1 MISSTTA
8 SQSPFSIES
17 KEPFSFS
24 SQIKIY
30 KPILLQGKK
39 AYQCR
44 FPQCEKIFRFKSD
57 MERHMIVHSDDKPF
71 ICPDPTCNKAFKR
84 ADALKNHIQSHNNHY
99 NYVCSFPGC
108 NAQFRKKAILQYHLT
123 KHLPSQNF
131 SCSSPGCKETFLTF
145 KNLRNHQRNGCSPD
159 IEKAFSDDEKQSKLA
174 QSSTGDDLELF
185 SLDFEPNFLQQPEIR
200 EEISSSSPS
209 LSLSLPK
216 KLLHTE
222 KEEGSPAVKLPAQL
236 KELLEARFKASG
248 DTDSS
253 SLKIQNLLHTTYKR
267 LKEENQELLQKIFS
281 KLKKENDE
289 LKEKLASVLSQ
300 CEKEI
305 VP

>member
-1 MISSTTA
+1 MTSTT
-8 SQSPFSIES
+8 SQSPFSFES
-17 KEPFSFS
+17 NEPFSFS
-24 SQIKIY
+24 SKIKIY

-57 MERHMIVHSDDKPF
+57 MERHMIVHSDNKPF

-145 KNLRNHQRNGCSPD
+145 KNLRNHQRSGCSPD
-159 IEKAFSDDEKQSKLA
+159 IAFSDDEKQSKPA
-174 QSSTGDDLELF
+174 QSSAGDDLELF
-185 SLDFEPNFLQQPEIR
+185 SLDFDQNMFQQPEIQK
-200 EEISSSSPS
+200 EISISSPSPS

-216 KLLHTE
+216 KLIHTE
-222 KEEGSPAVKLPAQL
+222 KEEGTPAVKLPAQL
-236 KELLEARFKASG
+236 KEILEARFKASG

-253 SLKIQNLLHTTYKR
+253 SMKIQSLLHTTYKK

-289 LKEKLASVLSQ
+289 LKEKLATVLSQ
-300 CEKEI
+300 CGDEI